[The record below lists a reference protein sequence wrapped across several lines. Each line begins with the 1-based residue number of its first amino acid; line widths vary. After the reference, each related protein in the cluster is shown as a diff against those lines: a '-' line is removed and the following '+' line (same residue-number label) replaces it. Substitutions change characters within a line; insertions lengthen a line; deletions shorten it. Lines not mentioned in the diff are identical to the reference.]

1 MNQKIKDK
9 VTLIKE
15 SLRVEGLVISERA
28 GGIRVKLDS
37 GDDVDIY
44 ALSSSPDHV
53 RARIKTRESDD
64 RRRQALIES
73 AQKSLSQS
81 LGGLARIEPFRIS
94 RETGGMSIYNAV
106 VEMEKPQDA
115 DEPVEISED
124 AVKVISDGGD
134 DPIAAL
140 PEDPDMFQF
149 DFDID
154 DNNRLKTISSL
165 AEKAMSQ
172 LESVDAK
179 MLRQSLDMMSLKR
192 SSAVRLALTRIFRSA
207 LDIKELESAI
217 QSEALKIVTPEDRKE
232 LQTVKSLSVNGFLDA
247 VVDLLWQEVF
257 NNQY

>member
-1 MNQKIKDK
+1 MDQKIKDK
-9 VTLIKE
+9 VALIKE
-15 SLRVEGLVISERA
+15 SLKVEGLAISERA

-44 ALSSSPDHV
+44 ALSSSPEHV
-53 RARIKTRESDD
+53 RARIKIRENDG

-81 LGGLARIEPFRIS
+81 LDGLARVEPFRIS
-94 RETGGMSIYNAV
+94 RESGGVSIYNAV
-106 VEMEKPQDA
+106 VEMEGPHA
-115 DEPVEISED
+115 EDEPVEIGED
-124 AVKVISDGGD
+124 AVEVIADGAGGS
-134 DPIAAL
+134 PPAL
-140 PEDPDMFQF
+140 PEDPDAFQF

-154 DNNRLKTISSL
+154 DNRLKTISSL

-179 MLRQSLDMMSLKR
+179 MLRQNLDMMSLKR
-192 SSAVRLALTRIFRSA
+192 SGVVRMALTRIFRSA

-217 QSEALKIVTPEDRKE
+217 QNEALKIVTPEDRME